1 MGSGVM
7 KLSIDGSEKRAAIR
21 DLKGANIGEIFI
33 DYRITSKEAYHTS
46 R

>member
-1 MGSGVM
+1 VGSGVM

-21 DLKGANIGEIFI
+21 DLKNANIGEIFI
-33 DYRITSKEAYHTS
+33 DFKITSKEAFHTS

>member
-7 KLSIDGSEKRAAIR
+7 KLSIDGSEKRTAIR

-33 DYRITSKEAYHTS
+33 DYKITSKEAYHTS

>member
-1 MGSGVM
+1 VGSGVM

-21 DLKGANIGEIFI
+21 DLKSVNIGEIFI
-33 DYRITSKEAYHTS
+33 DYKITSKEAYHTS